1 MIRKLLHPN
10 AALRFGALQG
20 GVNDIMNH
28 AFFAMKN
35 LDFEALLNEEIEMEY
50 EPSNVI
56 NSSETTHS
64 SLNIEPLDIEYE
76 IDIDPDDPYD
86 KYFSLQQPIQ

>member
-1 MIRKLLHPN
+1 M
-10 AALRFGALQG
+10 
-20 GVNDIMNH
+20 
-28 AFFAMKN
+28 
-35 LDFEALLNEEIEMEY
+35 
-50 EPSNVI
+50 
-56 NSSETTHS
+56 THS